1 MPGTPNIDFFNLSF
15 IYNCQKIMD
24 KILQRSNGKIDIH
37 LSNNNFKKFFQSGCC
52 KILNPNS
59 YNKNNELV
67 LINTTGGITLS
78 LIHI

>member
-1 MPGTPNIDFFNLSF
+1 
-15 IYNCQKIMD
+15 MD

-37 LSNNNFKKFFQSGCC
+37 LLNNNFKKFFQSGCC

-67 LINTTGGITLS
+67 LNENFFSHPPPLQCP
-78 LIHI
+78 